1 VATSALGSTVTIA
14 APFMVIVAGVV
25 VGEVVAGDVVVAL
38 EVVDVAADAAP
49 IELAATPARHAA
61 AAAEMSMALVRIIG
75 VFSSITG
82 LGTYCNY
89 ARARRTSHGD
99 PKAARMAA

>member
-25 VGEVVAGDVVVAL
+25 VGEVVVGDVVVEV
-38 EVVDVAADAAP
+38 EVVDVAAAAAP

-61 AAAEMSMALVRIIG
+61 AAGAMSIVLVRIIG
-75 VFSSITG
+75 VFSSIRG
-82 LGTYCNY
+82 LGTYLNY
-89 ARARRTSHGD
+89 ARARRTSRRD
-99 PKAARMAA
+99 AKAARMTA